1 MADQNRGTLPTAP
14 LRAAGST
21 FGAAV
26 CYENSFAG
34 EMREWW
40 SLSEVPAYLVTV
52 ANLGWFSEKVAE
64 QFTQLSAMRSRELAR
79 PQIQAVNNGRS
90 AFIDAAGRVERLTSA
105 GAQNADTVFTTA
117 KGAATPF
124 ARWGNA
130 PLTALL
136 VSLLAAA
143 ALCRRRRK

>member
-1 MADQNRGTLPTAP
+1 MVVIVGG
-14 LRAAGST
+14 AG
-21 FGAAV
+21 
-26 CYENSFAG
+26 
-34 EMREWW
+34 
-40 SLSEVPAYLVTV
+40 
-52 ANLGWFSEKVAE
+52 
-64 QFTQLSAMRSRELAR
+64 

-90 AFIDAAGRVERLTSA
+90 AFIDAAGRVERLTTA

-136 VSLLAAA
+136 VALLAAA